1 MEGLSHSV
9 LKLCR
14 PASTPLYILFVMASG
29 FSAIVMVL
37 LCDTGLVVQAILYQ
51 DTSDGCIKHC
61 TADCEKRCGALDIVF
76 VIDSS
81 ESVGLTNFTL
91 EKNFVINVV
100 SRLGSIAKDP
110 KSDTGTRVGIV
121 QYSHDNTFE
130 AIQLNDSRIDS
141 LATFKDAVKRLQWIA
156 GGTYTPSALR
166 FAYDQLIKGSK
177 RDKAKVF
184 AVVITDGRYDPRDDE
199 ALLQSLCSGDVI
211 VNAIGI
217 GDMFSR
223 QQEDESLKSIACNDQ
238 SRVTGMN
245 LFADLVAEEFIDKME
260 EVLCP
265 DGTEPWNELYP
276 APAEEGKDSSNP
288 NSIPT
293 STSEVRHLLSSLKA
307 SQDPDS
313 YPKAVATLAYTAQT
327 AKLTKGEDREK
338 WTNLFIDTFK
348 MVYGDIMGDPDIAL
362 GLC

>member
-1 MEGLSHSV
+1 M
-9 LKLCR
+9 R
-14 PASTPLYILFVMASG
+14 PIAYSPGSNPGYVIADLDREFPGGSTQ
-29 FSAIVMVL
+29 
-37 LCDTGLVVQAILYQ
+37 LVKR
-51 DTSDGCIKHC
+51 CP
-61 TADCEKRCGALDIVF
+61 DCEKRCGALDIVF

-223 QQEDESLKSIACNDQ
+223 HQEDESLKSIACNDQ

-265 DGTEPWNELYP
+265 DPFVVCPDLPCKTDGTEPWNELYP
-276 APAEEGKDSSNP
+276 APAEEGKDPSNP

-293 STSEVRHLLSSLKA
+293 SISEVRHLLSSLKA

-313 YPKAVATLAYTAQT
+313 YPKVVATLAYTAQR
-327 AKLTKGEDREK
+327 AKLTMGEDREQ

-362 GLC
+362 GMC